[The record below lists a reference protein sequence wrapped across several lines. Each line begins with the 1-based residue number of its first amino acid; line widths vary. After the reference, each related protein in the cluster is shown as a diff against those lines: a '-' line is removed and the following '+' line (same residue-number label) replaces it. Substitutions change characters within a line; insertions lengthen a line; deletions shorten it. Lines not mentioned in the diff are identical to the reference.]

1 MNNSKNLNK
10 QNSFVIPLLIVGVLF
25 FVIGFGVGISGF
37 LTPFLKDALHLSV
50 TQSYLVTAAIF
61 SAFVVFGSPAGWV
74 SMLRNIQK
82 SNNVYFSNSFVVHWG
97 VLTRI

>member
-1 MNNSKNLNK
+1 MTNTELSKKENTLA
-10 QNSFVIPLLIVGVLF
+10 IPLLIVGVLF

-37 LTPFLKDALHLSV
+37 LTPFLKDALHLTV

-74 SMLRNIQK
+74 IRKAS
-82 SNNVYFSNSFVVHWG
+82 SFHY
-97 VLTRI
+97 